1 MEFEPG
7 RLPGASSFRKRQ
19 GKREIQMQ
27 RNRQGH
33 QTAEGGISL
42 RPTPPSDVPPFAA
55 SSLVDE
61 IQPIVNAVLRR
72 LLGSDDP
79 EYEDIVQSSLENVIA
94 TVGAGRYRGECPTSG
109 WAAVIARNVAVDAL
123 RARSRDRKVFSR
135 DQNDEAMHRSST
147 VETGP
152 EHLADIHDR
161 LRQVEQALSRL
172 NQRKAAAVYLHDVL
186 GYDLI
191 DVAKR
196 LGTSVAAAQSR
207 LVRGRRELLGSVQ
220 KSARK
225 AARKPGEAAAK
236 RPSAKSALKPA
247 EGLWENPLKE
257 PADESS
263 DEPSASALVTKER
276 NPVAKRVR
284 RAVDTEENL
293 A

>member
-1 MEFEPG
+1 
-7 RLPGASSFRKRQ
+7 LPGDRSS
-19 GKREIQMQ
+19 GGGVEKREIQMQ
-27 RNRQGH
+27 RNHQGH
-33 QTAEGGISL
+33 TTADGGGSL
-42 RPTPPSDVPPFAA
+42 PPAPPADVPPGAA
-55 SSLVDE
+55 DQLVDE
-61 IQPIVNAVLRR
+61 VRPIVNAVLRR

-94 TVGAGRYRGECPTSG
+94 TVGAGRYRGECPTPG

-135 DQNDEAMHRSST
+135 DQNDEAMQRSST

-152 EHLADIHDR
+152 EHLADVHDR

-186 GYDLI
+186 GYCLI
-191 DVAKR
+191 DVAER

-220 KSARK
+220 KGARK
-225 AARKPGEAAAK
+225 AARKPG
-236 RPSAKSALKPA
+236 RSSAMSLPKASGKSAEERPEEPPA
-247 EGLWENPLKE
+247 
-257 PADESS
+257 
-263 DEPSASALVTKER
+263 SASVTKER
-276 NPVAKRVR
+276 KPVAETVR
-284 RAVDTEENL
+284 RASLAEENL